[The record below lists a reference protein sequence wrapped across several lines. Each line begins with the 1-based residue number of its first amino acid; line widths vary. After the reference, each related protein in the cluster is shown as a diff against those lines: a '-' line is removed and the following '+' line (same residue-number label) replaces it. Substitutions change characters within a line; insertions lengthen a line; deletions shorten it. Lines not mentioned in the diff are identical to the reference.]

1 MRAISPNRQTG
12 VATHVFSG
20 PEYLAKR
27 EVHRSPRR
35 DPEVP
40 SCLDKIWSKFPWAVP
55 NGNLRLG
62 NEAGVA
68 ACTATSGE
76 RKSGAR
82 LREVP
87 RALRARID
95 HIASVAQTAARL
107 LCFRGRRPHEAV
119 SLLGEADETQQQ
131 RSQAT

>member
-27 EVHRSPRR
+27 AVHRSPRR

-82 LREVP
+82 LREVRP
-87 RALRARID
+87 GPPGADQSHRVGRANCRA
-95 HIASVAQTAARL
+95 A
-107 LCFRGRRPHEAV
+107 
-119 SLLGEADETQQQ
+119 
-131 RSQAT
+131 